1 MERNTWKENIKFIVQ
16 MTPDP
21 PLLVIVK
28 YVLYLILVNN
38 SFDNIGNT
46 IMTKDVMIGK
56 IWKKL
61 SLTHLKSWKLLPALP
76 ERRNAISSLTW
87 KKPKKTHIL
96 TVKN

>member
-1 MERNTWKENIKFIVQ
+1 

-21 PLLVIVK
+21 ALLVIVK

-61 SLTHLKSWKLLPALP
+61 SLTHLKS
-76 ERRNAISSLTW
+76 
-87 KKPKKTHIL
+87 
-96 TVKN
+96 